1 MGCAGYLPSTKY
13 DLVSNVCHEGKPADG
28 FYKCHLLNK
37 ANKEWCVCTRNGWH
51 TLSGGPYGY

>member
-1 MGCAGYLPSTKY
+1 MPAAAARMLAGMGCAGYLPSTKY

-37 ANKEWCVCTRNGWH
+37 ANKEWCVCT
-51 TLSGGPYGY
+51 LPK